1 MDIRKVDDTFSVSGQ
16 IGTDDIPLIAA
27 MGFKSIV
34 CNRPDGE
41 AEDQPLF
48 EEIEAV
54 AVRADLRTA
63 FLPVAA
69 TGPTPADAAAFQE
82 LMEDLPKP
90 VLAYCR
96 TGNRS
101 LATWTTNCGAGGS

>member
-1 MDIRKVDDTFSVSGQ
+1 MDIRKVSDTFSVSAQ

-41 AEDQPLF
+41 GEDQPLF
-48 EEIEAV
+48 GSIESV
-54 AVRADLRTA
+54 AARAGLRTA
-63 FLPVAA
+63 YLPVAP
-69 TGPTPADAAAFQE
+69 TGPVPADIEAFQE
-82 LMEDLPKP
+82 LFDRLPKP

-101 LATWTTNCGAGGS
+101 LATWNANPSVIGR